1 MQTRLRSEKP
11 PRNRPHP
18 VWLRG
23 RQLPIR
29 FPTPGDPPEPPA
41 RPPGVIVPPELQ
53 ETYRAVYGVPALL
66 DSLPE
71 PEGDP
76 APEAATRRPVHP
88 NDARAGRGG
97 RAYA

>member
-1 MQTRLRSEKP
+1 MQHPIRSENTP
-11 PRNRPHP
+11 QNRPYAP
-18 VWLRG
+18 WLRG
-23 RQLPIR
+23 RQLSIR

-53 ETYRAVYGVPALL
+53 ETYRALYGVPALL
-66 DSLPE
+66 DSLPD
-71 PEGDP
+71 PKGDP

-88 NDARAGRGG
+88 ESARAGRGG